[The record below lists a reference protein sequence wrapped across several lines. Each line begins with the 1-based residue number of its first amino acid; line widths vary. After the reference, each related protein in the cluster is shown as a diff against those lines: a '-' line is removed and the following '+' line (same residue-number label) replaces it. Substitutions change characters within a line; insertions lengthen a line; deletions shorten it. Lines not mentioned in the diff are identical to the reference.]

1 MFRPQRQR
9 GAALFIALMVLIVLS
24 VLGVAASRVTALQE
38 RMAGIYLADNRA
50 FMAAEDRLNDQERTV
65 LASDPDQIC
74 TTPVLADPIAS
85 GWLDGTTTTASQV
98 VENLTN
104 PSSSFVRAFGVGDSK
119 QLPAM
124 TPGGAGCLLFR
135 VSSLDFDSAGQ
146 SSRAVV
152 QSTFIP

>member
-24 VLGVAASRVTALQE
+24 VLGVAASRVTALQ
-38 RMAGIYLADNRA
+38 
-50 FMAAEDRLNDQERTV
+50 DRLNDQERTV